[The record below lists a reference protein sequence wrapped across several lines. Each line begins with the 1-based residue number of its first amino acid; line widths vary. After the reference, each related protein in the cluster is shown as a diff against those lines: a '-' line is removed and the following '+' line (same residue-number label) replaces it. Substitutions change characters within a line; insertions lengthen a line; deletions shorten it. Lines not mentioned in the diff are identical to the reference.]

1 LEKDRLRRRTVG
13 AGWVAWMQ
21 AQSSLLLGKRNVVA
35 REVDVGEKPVAFP
48 FHGKE
53 NSHTECSQVVL

>member
-1 LEKDRLRRRTVG
+1 MG
-13 AGWVAWMQ
+13 AGWVPWMQ